1 LYDEKIKVAKGGSNK
16 AKHNRKVSK
25 NNDSMSR
32 QRANQSKL
40 SSNSPNRKANSGETS
55 QKSFKGGMVAGQN
68 VPGWNKNDYNLMK
81 ILANFLYLNV
91 DYFSQQVITRAK
103 EKKIFEII
111 HFA

>member
-1 LYDEKIKVAKGGSNK
+1 MA
-16 AKHNRKVSK
+16 
-25 NNDSMSR
+25 
-32 QRANQSKL
+32 
-40 SSNSPNRKANSGETS
+40 
-55 QKSFKGGMVAGQN
+55 AGQN

-103 EKKIFEII
+103 EKKVFEII